1 MHCSNL
7 NEKANCD
14 TSFVR
19 ASSFRWELKSPA
31 VICTAW
37 SYSHSHW
44 VITSPKE
51 PEMNVRV
58 SDDKCCITVHVSLL
72 SSECIKGTREWVNSL
87 LLHVDGVWSRNQ
99 RLLKV
104 TVPRRF
110 NPSRSLSGRTLEHSR
125 LCSYKLVM
133 LNAGWQITQESTA
146 AGWVC
151 VTCASTCFFDLCM
164 MWFMAKLSP
173 HY

>member
-1 MHCSNL
+1 MHCSDL
-7 NEKANCD
+7 NEKAN
-14 TSFVR
+14 
-19 ASSFRWELKSPA
+19 W
-31 VICTAW
+31 VIWAL
-37 SYSHSHW
+37 SYSHSDW
-44 VITSPKE
+44 VITTQKSLKW
-51 PEMNVRV
+51 MCMCQMI
-58 SDDKCCITVHVSLL
+58 SAITVHVSLL

-125 LCSYKLVM
+125 LCSHKLVM
-133 LNAGWQITQESTA
+133 LNAGWVNSW
-146 AGWVC
+146 GWVC
-151 VTCASTCFFDLCM
+151 VICVSACFFDRCM
-164 MWFMAKLSP
+164 MWFMARLTT